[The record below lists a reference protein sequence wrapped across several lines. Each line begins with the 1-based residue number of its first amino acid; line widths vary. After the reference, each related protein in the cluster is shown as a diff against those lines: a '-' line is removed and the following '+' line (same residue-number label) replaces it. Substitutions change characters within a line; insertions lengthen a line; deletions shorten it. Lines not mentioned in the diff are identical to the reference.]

1 MNSVCFGIWFQQ
13 PNWKSWENS
22 ISLTRLVHQWPKNAN
37 DRVGTRP
44 TQHSPQNGRKF
55 IQHDNKIDCVPK
67 SGREN
72 LQETHICSE
81 PMASCSFPLENQ
93 STLRNHLAQGRAEDG
108 ASWGTPELSRVGRPL
123 WTWWLERIVHQ
134 IRSIIINSL
143 VIWPLWAFPF
153 SNTPIRSKFMSFFKP
168 WHKKAWRSQT
178 YWVFGIQTW
187 DLRRKIAWGFNTQK
201 PLRRGDAVSLFTCS
215 SQRASLR
222 EVQVS
227 NRRHSGRAVLNWID
241 LCLCIST

>member
-1 MNSVCFGIWFQQ
+1 
-13 PNWKSWENS
+13 
-22 ISLTRLVHQWPKNAN
+22 
-37 DRVGTRP
+37 
-44 TQHSPQNGRKF
+44 
-55 IQHDNKIDCVPK
+55 
-67 SGREN
+67 
-72 LQETHICSE
+72 
-81 PMASCSFPLENQ
+81 MASCSFSLENQ
-93 STLRNHLAQGRAEDG
+93 STIRNHLAQGRAEDG
-108 ASWGTPELSRVGRPL
+108 ASWGTPELSRVSRPL

-187 DLRRKIAWGFNTQK
+187 DLQRKIAWGFTQK
-201 PLRRGDAVSLFTCS
+201 LLRRGDAVALFTCS
-215 SQRASLR
+215 ASASLR

-227 NRRHSGRAVLNWID
+227 NRRHSGRAVLNWTD
-241 LCLCIST
+241 LCLCISTQKCILIILCTCVCIDGSVYRLSKEV